1 MHCHGIH
8 TCVDNASHIYAYWL
22 QFKKFVEIMLS
33 IKLKFV
39 KFRLEKHDFDL
50 YKGLFMEKN

>member
-1 MHCHGIH
+1 
-8 TCVDNASHIYAYWL
+8 
-22 QFKKFVEIMLS
+22 MLS

-39 KFRLEKHDFDL
+39 EFRIEKHDFDL